1 MSSTDLPDD
10 FLGNS
15 TGEPEPQWSGE
26 QLEAAYLRALEA
38 LDAVESEI
46 VATADVVRPGAIAA
60 MEAEVAPKPPPPTI
74 EDEVVEPAPLLSP
87 RQVLE
92 ACLFVGGA
100 TLTAAR
106 LASLLRG
113 DYTASYVEEA
123 IDGLNQQYAAEGRPY
138 TIQLGEGG
146 YRMLLRDE
154 FERLRHKVYG
164 LGPREVRLSQ
174 DVLEILAVI
183 AYQQPVSDSQ
193 LDELENGSA
202 SGRLRQLLRRDLIAV
217 ERSKDDPK
225 QVNYRTTPRF
235 LSLFG
240 LGSLNDLPRPEDLSF
255 K

>member
-1 MSSTDLPDD
+1 MSATDLPDD
-10 FLGNS
+10 FLGS
-15 TGEPEPQWSGE
+15 PAAEEEPQWSGE

-46 VATADVVRPGAIAA
+46 VATAEELRPGALSV
-60 MEAEVAPKPPPPTI
+60 M
-74 EDEVVEPAPLLSP
+74 EDEVVAAPKSEPAPPEVLEPAPLLSP

-92 ACLFVGGA
+92 ACLFVGGT
-100 TLTAAR
+100 TLTAAK

-113 DYTASYVEEA
+113 DYTSSFVEET
-123 IDGLNQQYAAEGRPY
+123 IDALNQQYASEGRPY

-146 YRMLLRDE
+146 YRLALREE

-174 DVLEILAVI
+174 DVLEILAII
-183 AYQQPVSDSQ
+183 AYQQPVTDTH
-193 LDELENGSA
+193 LEELERGHA
-202 SGRLRQLLRRDLIAV
+202 SGTLRQLLRRDLIVV

-225 QVNYRTTPRF
+225 SVHYHTTPRF

-240 LGSLNDLPRPEDLSF
+240 LASLNDLPRPEDLSF

>member
-1 MSSTDLPDD
+1 MSSTDLADD
-10 FLGNS
+10 FLG
-15 TGEPEPQWSGE
+15 GPAAEEEPQWSGE

-46 VATADVVRPGAIAA
+46 VATAEEVRPGAMAGVEEAPAPVKTESPAA
-60 MEAEVAPKPPPPTI
+60 EI
-74 EDEVVEPAPLLSP
+74 EEPAPLLSP

-92 ACLFVGGA
+92 ACLFVGGT
-100 TLTAAR
+100 TLTAAK

-113 DYTASYVEEA
+113 DYTATFVEET
-123 IDGLNQQYAAEGRPY
+123 IDALNQQYATEGRPY

-146 YRMLLRDE
+146 YRFALRE
-154 FERLRHKVYG
+154 EYERLRNKVYG

-174 DVLEILAVI
+174 DVLEILAII
-183 AYQQPVSDSQ
+183 AYQQPVSDAH
-193 LDELENGSA
+193 LEELERGNANGI
-202 SGRLRQLLRRDLIAV
+202 LRQLLRRELIAV
-217 ERSKDDPK
+217 ERPKDDPK
-225 QVNYRTTPRF
+225 LVQYRTTPRF